1 MSRRRGVD
9 STFKGAG
16 PAMLEVG
23 DWASRCLRECGN
35 GSNGSQGGR
44 KRKEVSSQQ
53 KTPSPMSEKSCMA
66 LLQQPKASQSPA
78 ASLLPV
84 LPIGVVPSAGRKAS
98 GAVDRAAK
106 SVVAAKV
113 GVGHTR
119 TREAQV
125 PILSRALSNIDPGV
139 LRDALPPAIKGA
151 VLVAESQRAALA
163 AVSSKRRSVDDRAF
177 DSAVMTAKC
186 RGARYAWADET
197 EGRCSRQ
204 AASLYCAL
212 QN

>member
-1 MSRRRGVD
+1 
-9 STFKGAG
+9 
-16 PAMLEVG
+16 
-23 DWASRCLRECGN
+23 
-35 GSNGSQGGR
+35 
-44 KRKEVSSQQ
+44 
-53 KTPSPMSEKSCMA
+53 MA

-84 LPIGVVPSAGRKAS
+84 VPIGVVPSAGRKAS

-106 SVVAAKV
+106 SVVAAIQG

-119 TREAQV
+119 TRQAQV

-177 DSAVMTAKC
+177 DSAVMTASVGVHDTPEQMRLKAAALGKRPRC
-186 RGARYAWADET
+186 IARCKTKRVGAERCCVLLDKW
-197 EGRCSRQ
+197 GRTQPRAQGHNRSH
-204 AASLYCAL
+204 ALASQQPAIEIS
-212 QN
+212 QRKGR